1 MRRARDPVPAATGPA
16 HDTRIDGPMNP
27 VSRADRLQ
35 LRLPITYRA
44 RGDEDWL
51 LSRVVNLSES
61 GVLFG
66 PTDLPPGTA
75 VEVII
80 SPPLAVGGRA
90 AGPHVCGG
98 RIVRATEAGDV
109 AAQFET
115 WRVLLEA

>member
-1 MRRARDPVPAATGPA
+1 
-16 HDTRIDGPMNP
+16 MNP
-27 VSRADRLQ
+27 VPRADRLQ
-35 LRLPITYRA
+35 LRLPITYRTQ
-44 RGDEDWL
+44 GDEEWL

-66 PTDLPPGTA
+66 PTELSPGTA

-80 SPPLAVGGRA
+80 SPPVPVGARA
-90 AGPHVCGG
+90 AGPHLCGC
-98 RIVRATEAGDV
+98 RIVRTTEMGDV

>member
-1 MRRARDPVPAATGPA
+1 MNLVP
-16 HDTRIDGPMNP
+16 
-27 VSRADRLQ
+27 RADRFQ

-44 RGDEDWL
+44 QGDEEWL

-66 PTDLPPGTA
+66 PTGLSPGTA

-80 SPPLAVGGRA
+80 SPPVPVGARA
-90 AGPHVCGG
+90 PGPHVCAGTV
-98 RIVRATEAGDV
+98 VRTTEMGDV

-115 WRVLLEA
+115 WRVLMDA

>member
-1 MRRARDPVPAATGPA
+1 MNLVP
-16 HDTRIDGPMNP
+16 
-27 VSRADRLQ
+27 RADRLQ

-44 RGDEDWL
+44 RGDEEWL

-66 PTDLPPGTA
+66 PTGLSPGTV

-80 SPPLAVGGRA
+80 SPPVPVGARA
-90 AGPHVCGG
+90 PGPHVCAGMV
-98 RIVRATEAGDV
+98 VRTTEMGDV